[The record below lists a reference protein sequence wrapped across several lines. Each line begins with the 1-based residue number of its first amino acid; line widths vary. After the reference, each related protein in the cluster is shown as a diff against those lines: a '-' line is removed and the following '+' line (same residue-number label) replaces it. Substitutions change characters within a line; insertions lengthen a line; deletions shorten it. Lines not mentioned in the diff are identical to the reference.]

1 MIRISRVYD
10 GPVADGSR
18 LMLIDR
24 LWPRGVRK
32 TALRHD
38 AWLKDV
44 APSPELRRW
53 FDHDPA
59 RWAEFRRR
67 YRHELR
73 GNRDALTP
81 LLDAAA
87 AGDLTLLFAARDAD
101 HNHAIVLKEYLEELL
116 AGRGACE
123 T

>member
-1 MIRISRVYD
+1 MVRIRRVYE

-18 LMLIDR
+18 SMLIDR
-24 LWPRGVRK
+24 LWPRGVPK

-59 RWAEFRRR
+59 KWAEFRGR
-67 YRHELR
+67 YRQELQ

-81 LLDAAA
+81 PLDAAA
-87 AGDLTLLFAARDAD
+87 AGDVTLLFAARDAD
-101 HNHAIVLKEYLEELL
+101 HNHAIVLKEYLEEML
-116 AGRGACE
+116 ARRGANGR
-123 T
+123 

>member
-1 MIRISRVYD
+1 MMRIRRVYD

-18 LMLIDR
+18 SVLIDR
-24 LWPRGVRK
+24 LWPRGVQK
-32 TALRHD
+32 SALRHD

-44 APSPELRRW
+44 APSPDLRRW
-53 FDHDPA
+53 FNHDPA
-59 RWAEFRRR
+59 KWAEFRRR

-73 GNRDALTP
+73 VDRDALTP